1 MATLYSMTMIKGD
14 FKEISVIRQ
23 DESSNH
29 ISLSG
34 HVVRF
39 AVRNFEDGELLLGL
53 SSSDPLEIYV
63 PEIHSANPNED
74 DVGRAFV
81 RITPDQSSTFP
92 VASLLYDL
100 EIQQAGTIYKST
112 ILKGRINVIEEIVR

>member
-1 MATLYSMTMIKGD
+1 MVTLYNMTMVKGD
-14 FKEISVIRQ
+14 FKEIAVTRE
-23 DESSNH
+23 DESSDR
-29 ISLSG
+29 IPLAG

-39 AVRNFEDGELLLGL
+39 AVRNFEDGALLLGL
-53 SSSDPLEIYV
+53 SSDDPLEIYV
-63 PEIHSANPNED
+63 PEIHSANPVED

-81 RITPDQSSTFP
+81 RIKPDQSSAFP